1 MSADS
6 PFIHV
11 LQKVWQ
17 WSPKGLGQKPVT
29 IIAAINTVLITAKNV
44 KVLHIN
50 ISMII
55 KPAKGS
61 YDPILQMSELRLR
74 REVTSPG
81 THSVTQQAR
90 GRREI

>member
-1 MSADS
+1 MVSRDHQRS
-6 PFIHV
+6 
-11 LQKVWQ
+11 
-17 WSPKGLGQKPVT
+17 SKGLGQKPITV
-29 IIAAINTVLITAKNV
+29 IAAINTVLIKAKNV

-74 REVTSPG
+74 REVTSQN
-81 THSVTQQAR
+81 TQCHTASKR
-90 GRREI
+90 GRCVF